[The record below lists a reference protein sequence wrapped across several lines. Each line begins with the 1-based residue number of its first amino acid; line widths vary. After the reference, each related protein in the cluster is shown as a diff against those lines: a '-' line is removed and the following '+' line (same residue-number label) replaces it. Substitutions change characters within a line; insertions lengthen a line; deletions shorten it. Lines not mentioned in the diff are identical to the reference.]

1 MKYIIVQGTA
11 DFKPRREIFAV
22 LARMAGNGYNKPI
35 I

>member
-11 DFKPRREIFAV
+11 NFKPRREIFAV
-22 LARMAGNGYNKPI
+22 LARTVGNGYNNPI